1 MVSWARGNLPPFD
14 SELFKMTEIRL
25 AQTLVAILEM
35 NDPFAQPAHFRKI
48 NAHFRKMNSAASDQ
62 LGPFATLAQSVM
74 DTAAREAWVMAAVD
88 RHC

>member
-1 MVSWARGNLPPFD
+1 
-14 SELFKMTEIRL
+14 MTEIRL

-35 NDPFAQPAHFRKI
+35 NDPFAQPAHFRKINAHFRKI